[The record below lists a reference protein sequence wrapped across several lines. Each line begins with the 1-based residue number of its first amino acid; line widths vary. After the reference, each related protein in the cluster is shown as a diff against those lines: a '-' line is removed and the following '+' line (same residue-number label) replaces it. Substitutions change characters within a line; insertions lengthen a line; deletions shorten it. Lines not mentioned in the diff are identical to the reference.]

1 MEQKR
6 LKSNYLIASVP
17 TQFSR
22 SIASDIDWKLR
33 LIGLLGPRGTGKTTL
48 LLQAIKQLYGFDPKA
63 IYINLNDLYFAD
75 GNLQSFVAK
84 FCSMGGEHIFIDN
97 VHKHPNW
104 SNEIKRIYE
113 NFPNLRIA
121 FAGSSTIDM
130 LKHYANLSQR
140 ATIYQVNNLSF
151 REYLSMQ
158 GIINLE
164 QISLDEIIRNHSAIS
179 NDIPTDLKILPLFDK
194 YLTQGAYPMQN
205 SSYEE
210 IKKTVEGYVINTIEL
225 DMVNME
231 GYDSR
236 NGFKL
241 KQLMSI
247 IGQKAPF
254 KPNLVSISNTINL
267 HRNTLIGYL
276 FHLEKAKLINLIYP
290 SGSAIS
296 ILQKPERIFMGNPN
310 MSVLLGASQQNRSGL
325 LRTFAVNQLL
335 SNHELRLSQ
344 YESIEVDGQILLGF
358 ETNKRIPK
366 KLRENPQT
374 VTLVDGI
381 EIGSNQRVP
390 IWTLGLLS

>member
-6 LKSNYLIASVP
+6 LKSNHLIASVP

-22 SIASDIDWKLR
+22 SITNDINWELR

-48 LLQAIKQLYGFDPKA
+48 LLQAIKRLHGFDPRA

-75 GNLQSFVAK
+75 CKLNSFVGK

-104 SNEIKRIYE
+104 SNEIKLIYE
-113 NFPNLRIA
+113 TYPNLRVA
-121 FAGSSTIDM
+121 FAGSSTINM

-158 GIINLE
+158 SIINLE
-164 QISLDEIIRNHSAIS
+164 QISLDSIVQNHSDI
-179 NDIPTDLKILPLFDK
+179 NNEIPTDLKILPQFDK
-194 YLTQGAYPMQN
+194 YLTQGAYPVQGN
-205 SSYEE
+205 SYEE
-210 IKKTVEGYVINTIEL
+210 VKQTIEDYIVNTIEQ

-247 IGQKAPF
+247 FAQNAPF
-254 KPNLVSISNTINL
+254 KPNLVSISNAINL

-290 SGSAIS
+290 AGSAIS
-296 ILQKPERIFMGNPN
+296 ILQKPERVFMGNPN
-310 MSVLLGASQQNRSGL
+310 MSVLIGNPQQNRTAL
-325 LRTFAVNQLL
+325 LRTFVVNQLL
-335 SNHELRLSQ
+335 SAHELRLSQ
-344 YESIEVDGQILLGF
+344 YESIEVDGQMLLGF

-366 KLRENPQT
+366 KLRENPNT
-374 VTLVDGI
+374 ITLVDGI
-381 EIGSNQRVP
+381 EIGSNRRVP
-390 IWTLGLLS
+390 VWMLGLLY